1 MDTRNLYRQMFRCYA
16 HLYHGHWVDPFY
28 HINAHKELNT
38 CFIHFVNVGR
48 LFDLLEDKDVV
59 PMQPLIDIWL
69 GKELL
74 ATRGMVDGQGQGQAT
89 MQATMQGQEQ
99 GQGQGQGQGYGHP
112 QAYGQEGVVGGYA

>member
-69 GKELL
+69 NKELL
-74 ATRGMVDGQGQGQAT
+74 AMPRNGMLEGQAQAQAP
-89 MQATMQGQEQ
+89 MQRHD
-99 GQGQGQGQGYGHP
+99 QGQGQGYGHP
-112 QAYGQEGVVGGYA
+112 QSYGQEGVVRGYA

>member
-1 MDTRNLYRQMFRCYA
+1 MFRCYA

-74 ATRGMVDGQGQGQAT
+74 ATRGMMEGQVQGQE
-89 MQATMQGQEQ
+89 TMQGHEQ
-99 GQGQGQGQGYGHP
+99 GQGQVQGYGHA
-112 QAYGQEGVVGGYA
+112 QAYGQEGIIGGHA